1 MMNTNYRKRYNFS
14 DLVRDAL
21 HPHLPSSVQADNP
34 VRRDGR
40 EDGTAAAYWMPR
52 MRGA

>member
-1 MMNTNYRKRYNFS
+1 MRCTQR
-14 DLVRDAL
+14 L
-21 HPHLPSSVQADNP
+21 SSSAKADDP
-34 VRRDGR
+34 VRRDGS